1 MDTATE
7 ASRIID
13 GTNEAELD
21 RFLRVL
27 ANPIRR
33 YLFQEL
39 FQERDTVV
47 SIDKLCDAIAADI
60 DGEITKKRIT
70 NRASPHPSADAFRG
84 WHRRCGSGTGTSL
97 VSRWAPYRN
106 ATTVR
111 TVQRSGVISRN
122 RVQSFSSCTAGDWL
136 DHSLHK

>member
-13 GTNEAELD
+13 GTNEEELD

-60 DGEITKKRIT
+60 DGEITKKELQTALLHIHLPMLSEAGIVDVDREQGRVWYHDGHRIET
-70 NRASPHPSADAFRG
+70 LL
-84 WHRRCGSGTGTSL
+84 RCVLSS
-97 VSRWAPYRN
+97 
-106 ATTVR
+106 VR
-111 TVQRSGVISRN
+111 E
-122 RVQSFSSCTAGDWL
+122 
-136 DHSLHK
+136 